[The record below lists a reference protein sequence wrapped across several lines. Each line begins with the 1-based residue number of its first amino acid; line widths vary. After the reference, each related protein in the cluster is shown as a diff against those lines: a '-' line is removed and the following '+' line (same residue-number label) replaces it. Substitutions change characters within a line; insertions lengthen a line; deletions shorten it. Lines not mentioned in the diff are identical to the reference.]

1 MLQEVEQKHGQNYVF
16 AEHLSPSPSPQ
27 APYPF
32 QFTPKMTS
40 KLLYVLA
47 FYDRVSWMPRF
58 PQSTN
63 LFLDSAAH

>member
-16 AEHLSPSPSPQ
+16 AEHLPPPPSPPG
-27 APYPF
+27 AL
-32 QFTPKMTS
+32 PKMTS

>member
-16 AEHLSPSPSPQ
+16 AEHLPPQ